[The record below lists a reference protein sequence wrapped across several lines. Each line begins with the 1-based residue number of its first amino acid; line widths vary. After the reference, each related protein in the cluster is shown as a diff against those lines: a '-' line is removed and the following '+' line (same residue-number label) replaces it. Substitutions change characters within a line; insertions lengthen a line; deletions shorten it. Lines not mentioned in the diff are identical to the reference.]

1 LFILNPLKPGKKRKT
16 IDDSGACFQE
26 TQMKMKQSNL
36 FPIYILAVS
45 MLLPLSDFSAQG
57 LFEKAEET
65 LNPRKLSFELNGYL
79 RSTLFAGKTPEAN
92 KAEIKSGYGEAA
104 IKLKVRKKNFGDA
117 FAEIRFRQGSEWN
130 QAVSEAVLREAYLN
144 LYLGPFDFRI
154 GHQIV
159 VWGRADGFNPTDNIT
174 PQNGLVRSANEDD
187 RRVANFL
194 IRSFLN
200 IKPFRLEAI
209 WVPFFRFSVIPTDFF
224 PLPENISLEPDYP
237 LTSLD
242 NGSIALK
249 LNLEIASF
257 DASISYFNGFNPVP
271 GLCFDITGMPGT
283 SSAADPG
290 TDILSFLLKP
300 YRMHIFGAD
309 FSTSLKGLNMGL
321 RGEIAYRK
329 PQGDYGTDVYIPNPD
344 IYYVIGID
352 KELFMNFSILL
363 QYIGRYVLDYTA
375 LEEPDESNDPS
386 RYLIYELALKNRL
399 ISSQQY
405 EISHS
410 LFCRL
415 GWRLLHETLVV
426 ELVGMT
432 SITSEEFL
440 IRPKIVYDIADA
452 FSFTLGGE
460 LYIGPRDTLF
470 GIIDSYMSSV
480 FTELRISF

>member
-1 LFILNPLKPGKKRKT
+1 MKT
-16 IDDSGACFQE
+16 
-26 TQMKMKQSNL
+26 KQSIL
-36 FPIYILAVS
+36 FLVSLLAVS
-45 MLLPLSDFSAQG
+45 LVLPLSSLSAQG
-57 LFEKAEET
+57 LFEEAEET
-65 LNPRKLSFELNGYL
+65 LNRQKQLFELNGYL
-79 RSTLFAGKTPEAN
+79 RSTLFLGKIPGAD

-117 FAEIRFRQGSEWN
+117 FAEIRFRHGSEWN
-130 QAVSEAVLREAYLN
+130 QSISEAVLREAYLN

-200 IKPFRLEAI
+200 INPLRVEAL
-209 WVPFFRFSVIPTDFF
+209 WVPFFKFSVIPTDFF

-249 LNLEIASF
+249 LNLELASF
-257 DASISYFNGFNPVP
+257 DASISYFSGFNPAP
-271 GLCFDITGMPGT
+271 GLWCDIPGI
-283 SSAADPG
+283 SGDSPG
-290 TDILSFLLKP
+290 AQSNTDKLSFLLKP

-309 FSTSLKGLNMGL
+309 FSTSLAGLNMGL
-321 RGEIAYRK
+321 RGEIAYRN
-329 PQGDYGTDVYIPNPD
+329 PRDDYETNLYIPNPD

-352 KELFMNFSILL
+352 KELFENFSMLL

-375 LEEPDESNDPS
+375 LEEPGESNDPS

-415 GWRLLHETLVV
+415 GWRLLHETLIL
-426 ELVGMT
+426 ELVGMAN
-432 SITSEEFL
+432 ITSEEFL
-440 IRPKIVYDIADA
+440 IRPKIVYDITDA
-452 FSFTLGGE
+452 FTFTLGGE
-460 LYIGPRDTLF
+460 LYIGPHDTLF